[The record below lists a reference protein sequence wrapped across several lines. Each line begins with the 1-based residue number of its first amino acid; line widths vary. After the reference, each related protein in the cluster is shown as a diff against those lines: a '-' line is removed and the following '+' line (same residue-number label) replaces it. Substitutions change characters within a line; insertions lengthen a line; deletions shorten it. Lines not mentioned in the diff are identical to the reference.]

1 MRFVVYLESKTVA
14 KRRNVKKE
22 KAARNRAY
30 ARQFQKKSG
39 RGGYKSRNFAS
50 NKADKS
56 ADNAEADK
64 EDE

>member
-1 MRFVVYLESKTVA
+1 MA

-39 RGGYKSRNFAS
+39 RGGYKARRFAS
-50 NKADKS
+50 NKNDTSSDRVEDK
-56 ADNAEADK
+56 NE
-64 EDE
+64 E

>member
-1 MRFVVYLESKTVA
+1 MA

-39 RGGYKSRNFAS
+39 RGGYKARRFA
-50 NKADKS
+50 NNNTDKS
-56 ADNAEADK
+56 SDTAEDK
-64 EDE
+64 EE

>member
-1 MRFVVYLESKTVA
+1 MA

-39 RGGYKSRNFAS
+39 RGGYKGKGFASNAKGFAS
-50 NKADKS
+50 NKTDDSSDRAEDK
-56 ADNAEADK
+56 DDK
-64 EDE
+64 FID

>member
-1 MRFVVYLESKTVA
+1 MA

-39 RGGYKSRNFAS
+39 RGGYKGKRFAS
-50 NKADKS
+50 NKTDNSSNTAEDRDDKS
-56 ADNAEADK
+56 ID
-64 EDE
+64 

>member
-1 MRFVVYLESKTVA
+1 MA

>member
-1 MRFVVYLESKTVA
+1 MA

-39 RGGYKSRNFAS
+39 RGASYKGKRFAS
-50 NKADKS
+50 NKTDTS
-56 ADNAEADK
+56 SDNTE
-64 EDE
+64 EENDE